1 MKDFF
6 KFRSELSELS
16 ITEGKLTVQA
26 FTGGSSPKKFGLKV
40 KKLRSSMYGGDDV
53 EISGPDAKLVKF
65 AIANLGVDKKVK
77 SLKDAQKD
85 IDDQF

>member
-1 MKDFF
+1 MDFF
-6 KFRSELSELS
+6 KFRSELSEQS

-53 EISGPDAKLVKF
+53 ELSGPDTQLMKF
-65 AIANLGVDKKVK
+65 AVIALGVLKPKN
-77 SLKDAQKD
+77 LKDTQKQ
-85 IDDQF
+85 IDDTQ

>member
-1 MKDFF
+1 MKTF
-6 KFRSELSELS
+6 SELREGTISEGVL
-16 ITEGKLTVQA
+16 KVQA

-40 KKLRSSMYGGDDV
+40 KKLGSSMYGGDDV

-77 SLKDAQKD
+77 SLKDAQKE

>member
-6 KFRSELSELS
+6 KFRSELP
-16 ITEGKLTVQA
+16 IAEGKLTVQA

-40 KKLRSSMYGGDDV
+40 KKLGSSQYGGDDV

-65 AIANLGVDKKVK
+65 AVANLGVDKKVK